1 MPFGFPSARRGR
13 PQRRRSPGLGGGSG
27 RLIIGLLMAAFAIG
41 SYLFNT
47 DENPVTGEKQRVGG
61 LKPEQEVALGLEA
74 APQMA
79 QQHGGL
85 AQDRRGRERVKIIG
99 EDLVYALEKTL
110 RDQDRTIPY
119 RFDFHLLAD
128 PNLVNAFALPGGQ
141 VFITKALYDQLGDA
155 QLAGVI
161 GHEIG
166 HVLERHGAERIALQK
181 RNAGLSNA
189 VGVAS
194 GDMRMA
200 QMAQMAI
207 KTSTMAH
214 GRDQEMEC
222 DRWAVELM
230 DLSEYDP
237 RAMIEV
243 MRILKAASGGGG
255 GPEFLSTHPAPES
268 RIEALEQL
276 IQQRYPNGVPS
287 NYRS

>member
-47 DENPVTGEKQRVGG
+47 DVNPVTGEKQRVGG

-276 IQQRYPNGVPS
+276 IQQRYPNGVPR